1 MMIYVFV
8 AKILGYVLFYLVHF
22 GSYLAVSCQHKK
34 SVILLHP
41 LIEVFGIPKETIL
54 VSLSPIAK
62 LSIRQNTANRLII

>member
-41 LIEVFGIPKETIL
+41 LIEVFGIPKETEC
-54 VSLSPIAK
+54 
-62 LSIRQNTANRLII
+62 